1 MPKIEKLD
9 NPKLCEAL
17 IEAYRMRDY
26 YGEMCEIAE
35 KKISA
40 LTIDM
45 SWSDIKYCI
54 RKGSK

>member
-9 NPKLCEAL
+9 NPELCKAL

-26 YGEMCEIAE
+26 YGEMCEIADN
-35 KKISA
+35 KINA
-40 LTIDM
+40 LTIKM

-54 RKGSK
+54 RKGSN